1 MKFFIPSIGDQFIT
15 TAPWELDLIHAYN
28 SGLTEFLEEQNPG
41 TFKRESTYDYNFN
54 YEKNASGDW
63 DYDKPKF
70 TTVVLPAGVTL
81 QLNKLD
87 MKISTRSDKHRS
99 SAGDSVTFKI
109 TAGLDTKKKLELFVR
124 LTDANKLICEP
135 IVVNERAK
143 VKRIKKPEIIKMLG
157 SILDVHVDG
166 KFNFNNYNKRPEWLT
181 AEIEHEL
188 ARLAA
193 WYKRVAGNNQYLTNR
208 EFVRLYGGESTFER
222 SGENNLVCSR
232 RFSGATFSLGWRGD
246 VTIDATKTAMHV
258 ITDDDIKITSLRFEG
273 I

>member
-28 SGLTEFLEEQNPG
+28 SGFTEFLEEQNPG

-54 YEKNASGDW
+54 YEKNASGGW

-135 IVVNERAK
+135 VVVSERAK

-166 KFNFNNYNKRPEWLT
+166 KFNFNSYNKRPEWLT
-181 AEIEHEL
+181 APMEQELSRAAMWFNKMSGGRQVVRSHE
-188 ARLAA
+188 
-193 WYKRVAGNNQYLTNR
+193 
-208 EFVRLYGGESTFER
+208 FSRLYGGESTFER
-222 SGENNLVCSR
+222 SGEGNLVCSR
-232 RFSGATFSLGWRGD
+232 RFAGTVLPLGWRGD
-246 VTIDATKTAMHV
+246 SSIDASKTSMHV
-258 ITDDDIKITSLRFEG
+258 VTDDDIKITSIRFEG

>member
-41 TFKRESTYDYNFN
+41 TFKRESTYDYNFI
-54 YEKNASGDW
+54 YEKNASGGW

-109 TAGLDTKKKLELFVR
+109 TAGLDTKKKLELFVK
-124 LTDANKLICEP
+124 LTDANKLMVAFGTVAHGIREDFNRAVCGANP
-135 IVVNERAK
+135 KVNDPLFWCLAFFAVHLRQYFSDVVA
-143 VKRIKKPEIIKMLG
+143 
-157 SILDVHVDG
+157 
-166 KFNFNNYNKRPEWLT
+166 
-181 AEIEHEL
+181 
-188 ARLAA
+188 
-193 WYKRVAGNNQYLTNR
+193 
-208 EFVRLYGGESTFER
+208 FV
-222 SGENNLVCSR
+222 
-232 RFSGATFSLGWRGD
+232 
-246 VTIDATKTAMHV
+246 
-258 ITDDDIKITSLRFEG
+258 
-273 I
+273 